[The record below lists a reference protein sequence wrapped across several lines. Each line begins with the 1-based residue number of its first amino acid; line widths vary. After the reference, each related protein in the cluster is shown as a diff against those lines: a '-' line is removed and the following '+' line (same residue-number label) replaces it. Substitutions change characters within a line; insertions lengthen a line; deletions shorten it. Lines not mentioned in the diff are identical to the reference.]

1 MDSLTQFTLGAT
13 VSAAL
18 LGRHIGYRKAA
29 IIGGLMGTVPDLD
42 TFVSRDDPVE
52 KFVAHRGP
60 SHSLIIK
67 AFVTPVFAEPLVR
80 FFKSLKDHRIL
91 TYLAIYLM
99 FATHALID
107 AMTIYG
113 TKLLWPIVEEPFGVG
128 SIFIIDPL
136 YTLPLLFVTIWA
148 FFVRDYSQRLQHAV
162 IGALAISTL
171 YMGTSAALQQ
181 HAADKADAWLAEK
194 GITAEQTLTIAT
206 PFNVLYWRTIVIDS
220 DRYINL
226 YTSIIGGQPTLYS
239 HPRRVDLVGC
249 LAGNAHFQALSTFT
263 KGIYSVNTD
272 GEKVVFS
279 DLRMGLTPDYVFR
292 FHIAD
297 LKDGV
302 PQDIQSANQQTV
314 NRKIED
320 DIPWLKAGIL
330 GTQITRMS
338 ETTAH
343 IEDLAVLASHAATNE
358 APCG

>member
-42 TFVSRDDPVE
+42 TFIPHDDPVE
-52 KFVAHRGP
+52 KFVTHRGP
-60 SHSLIIK
+60 SHSLIIQ
-67 AFVTPVFAEPLVR
+67 ALVTPVFAEPLVR
-80 FFKSLKDHRIL
+80 FFRSLKDHRTL
-91 TYLAIYLM
+91 TYVAVYLM

-136 YTLPLLFVTIWA
+136 YTLPLLIVTIWA
-148 FFVRDYSQRLQHAV
+148 FFVRDYTPNLKRAV

-171 YMGTSAALQQ
+171 YMGASAALQ
-181 HAADKADAWLAEK
+181 HDAAKKADTWLAEK
-194 GITAEQTLTIAT
+194 GITAERTLTIAT
-206 PFNVLYWRTIVIDS
+206 PFNILYWRTIVIDR
-220 DRYINL
+220 DRYLNL
-226 YTSIIGGQPTLYS
+226 YTSTIGGIPALYS

-249 LAGNAHFQALSTFT
+249 LAGNVHFQALSTFT
-263 KGIYSVNTD
+263 KGIYSINTD
-272 GEKVVFS
+272 GDKVIFA

-297 LKDGV
+297 LKDGA
-302 PQDIQSANQQTV
+302 PQDIQPAIRQTV
-314 NRKIED
+314 DRGSEG
-320 DIPWLKAGIL
+320 DISWLKAGII
-330 GTQITRMS
+330 GAQTTRMA
-338 ETTAH
+338 ETTAR
-343 IEDLAVLASHAATNE
+343 IEDLEMLASHGGTNS